1 MKPLL
6 ETKDHILYKDQ
17 SGLTR
22 TGTIESVNSDG
33 TVFIKYI
40 GIHGEITVTTIKYID
55 IISINGKNIINNKT
69 YIDNIDVEIERL
81 TQQIDNL
88 KQTKDNIISGC
99 NHQWGP
105 VEDKTTYEPSRYI
118 AGDSEYRGV
127 DTQRGFYT
135 VPQTNPLYQRTC
147 IKCGLVQKTSN
158 VEQKITKVPKF

>member
-1 MKPLL
+1 MKQLL
-6 ETKDHILYKDQ
+6 ESNARILYSDQ
-17 SGLTR
+17 FGLTR
-22 TGTIESVNSDG
+22 TGTIERVNDDG
-33 TVFIKYI
+33 TVLIKYI
-40 GIHGEITVTTIKYID
+40 GIHGEVTITTIKYID
-55 IISINGKNIINNKT
+55 ITSINGNSIVNNKT
-69 YIDNIDVEIERL
+69 YIDNIDAEIERL

-88 KQTKDNIISGC
+88 KQIKDDFTSKCQHN
-99 NHQWGP
+99 WGP